1 MQHVVTR
8 PHPPFH
14 TSDGSLEVH
23 QIPSW
28 QDNLIWLL
36 VCTATGEAAAVDGPE
51 AGSVLDYCAD
61 RGFALTAVLNT
72 HTHGD
77 HIGINRDL
85 GRRGLLGG
93 LRVVGCRSR
102 AAEIPGLSQGVDE
115 GDGVRIGRA
124 TGRVMRTDGHID
136 GHLSFV
142 FDDVVFCGDTLFT
155 GGCGYLFD
163 GPAEVMYRSLERL
176 AALDPGTRVCC
187 AHEYTEDNLKF
198 AWTVE
203 PDNTALRER
212 IVRVR
217 GLRAEGGCAVPST
230 VGEERATNPFL
241 RQHAPSLVAK
251 LAEAM
256 PGADLSSPAAIFAA
270 TRALKDRRDH
280 RALGDEDWPR

>member
-8 PHPPFH
+8 PHPPFR
-14 TSDGSLEVH
+14 TSDGSLEIH
-23 QIPSW
+23 QLPSW

-51 AGSVLDYCAD
+51 AGAVLDYCAE

-85 GRRGLLGG
+85 ERRGLLRG
-93 LRVVGCRSR
+93 LRVVGCRGR
-102 AAEIPGLSQGVDE
+102 AAEIPGISERVDD

-124 TGRVMRTDGHID
+124 AGRVMRTDGHID
-136 GHLSFV
+136 GHVSFV
-142 FDDVVFCGDTLFT
+142 FDDAVFCGDTLFT

-163 GPAEVMYRSLERL
+163 GPAEAMYRSLERL

-198 AWTVE
+198 AWTLE
-203 PDNTALRER
+203 PDNAALRER

-217 GLRAEGGCAVPST
+217 ALRAEGGCAVPST

-241 RQHAPSLVAK
+241 RQHAPTLIAR

-280 RALGDEDWPR
+280 RALRADDWPR